1 MGRVGKKF
9 KKAKETAAVK
19 PHYPLPEAVATVT
32 KTAFAKFDET
42 VEVAMRLGVDPKHAD
57 QMVRG
62 TVILPHGLGGKAKK
76 VLVVASGE
84 KLKEAQDAGA
94 DHVGGEDMV
103 TKIQQENWLDFDAV
117 VATPDMMKSVG
128 KLGKVLGPRGL
139 MPNPKTGTVT
149 FDVGKAVKE
158 IKAGKVEYRVDKTAI
173 IHAPIGKVS
182 FGPEKLLDNAKILID
197 SVIKAKP
204 RGLQGQVRQVHRLE
218 LHHGPRRERRPHFRR
233 RPRVAGPRTKR

>member
-1 MGRVGKKF
+1 MAKVGKKYRAA
-9 KKAKETAAVK
+9 KAAAATK
-19 PHYPLPEAVATVT
+19 PQYALPEAVATVT

-76 VLVVASGE
+76 VLVIASGE

-94 DHVGGEDMV
+94 DFVGGDDMV
-103 TKIQQENWLDFDAV
+103 TKIQTENWLDFDAV
-117 VATPDMMKSVG
+117 VATPEMMKSVG
-128 KLGKVLGPRGL
+128 RLGKVLGPRGL
-139 MPNPKTGTVT
+139 MPNPKTGTVSL
-149 FDVGKAVKE
+149 DVAKAVRE
-158 IKAGKVEYRVDKTAI
+158 IKAGKVEFRVDKTAI

-182 FGPEKLLDNAKILID
+182 FGTDKLLDNAKVLIE

-204 RGLQGQVRQVHRLE
+204 PASKGKYVKSIALSSTMGPGVRVDPASVE
-218 LHHGPRRERRPHFRR
+218 
-233 RPRVAGPRTKR
+233 ASA

>member
-9 KKAKETAAVK
+9 VKAREAVAAK
-19 PHYPLPEAVATVT
+19 PQYALPEAVAAVA
-32 KTAFAKFDET
+32 KHAFAKFDET

-84 KLKEAQDAGA
+84 KMKEGQDAGA
-94 DHVGGEDMV
+94 DFVGGDDMV
-103 TKIQQENWLDFDAV
+103 TKIQSENWLDFDAM

-128 KLGKVLGPRGL
+128 KLGKILGPRGL

-149 FDVGKAVKE
+149 FDVAKAVRE

-173 IHAPIGKVS
+173 VHAPIGKVS
-182 FGPEKLLDNAKILID
+182 FGADKLLDNARALID
-197 SVIKAKP
+197 SVFKAKP
-204 RGLQGQVRQVHRLE
+204 SAAKGKYVKSIALSSTMGPGVRVD
-218 LHHGPRRERRPHFRR
+218 
-233 RPRVAGPRTKR
+233 VASVEAAQAQA

>member
-1 MGRVGKKF
+1 MRRVGKKF
-9 KKAKETAAVK
+9 KKAKEAAAAK
-19 PHYPLPEAVATVT
+19 PHYPLPEAMATVT
-32 KTAFAKFDET
+32 KAAFAKFDET

-117 VATPDMMKSVG
+117 VATPDMMRSVG

-149 FDVGKAVKE
+149 FDVGKAVRE
-158 IKAGKVEYRVDKTAI
+158 IKAGKVEFRVDKTAI
-173 IHAPIGKVS
+173 FHAPIGKVS
-182 FGPEKLLDNAKILID
+182 FGPDKLLDNAKILID

-204 RGLQGQVRQVHRLE
+204 AAAKGKYVKSIALSSTMGPGVRVDLASVEGHS
-218 LHHGPRRERRPHFRR
+218 
-233 RPRVAGPRTKR
+233 

>member
-1 MGRVGKKF
+1 MARVGKKYV
-9 KKAKETAAVK
+9 KAAQAVAVK
-19 PHYPLPEAVATVT
+19 PQYALPEAVATVAQN
-32 KTAFAKFDET
+32 AFAKFDET
-42 VEVAMRLGVDPKHAD
+42 VEVAVRLGVDPKHAD

-62 TVILPHGLGGKAKK
+62 TVILPHGLGGKSKT

-84 KLKEAQDAGA
+84 KLKEAQEAGA
-94 DHVGGEDMV
+94 DYVGGEDMV
-103 TKIQQENWLDFDAV
+103 AKIAEGWTDFDAM

-173 IHAPIGKVS
+173 IHAPVGKVS
-182 FGPEKLLDNAKILID
+182 FGAQKLLENATVLIE
-197 SVIKAKP
+197 SVMKAKP
-204 RGLQGQVRQVHRLE
+204 ASAKGKYVKSIALSSTMGPGVRVDLAS
-218 LHHGPRRERRPHFRR
+218 
-233 RPRVAGPRTKR
+233 VAAHE

>member
-9 KKAKETAAVK
+9 AKAREAVAVK
-19 PHYPLPEAVATVT
+19 PQYLLPEAVAAVA
-32 KTAFAKFDET
+32 KHAFAKFDET

-84 KLKEAQDAGA
+84 KMKEGQDAGA
-94 DHVGGEDMV
+94 DFVGGDDMV
-103 TKIQQENWLDFDAV
+103 NKIQSENWLDFDAV

-128 KLGKVLGPRGL
+128 KLGKILGPRGL

-149 FDVGKAVKE
+149 FDVAKAVRE

-173 IHAPIGKVS
+173 VHAPIGKVS
-182 FGPEKLLDNAKILID
+182 FGADKLLDNAKALID
-197 SVIKAKP
+197 SVLKAKP
-204 RGLQGQVRQVHRLE
+204 SAAKGKYVKSIALSSTMGPGVRVD
-218 LHHGPRRERRPHFRR
+218 
-233 RPRVAGPRTKR
+233 VASVEAAQAQA

>member
-1 MGRVGKKF
+1 MGRVGKKY
-9 KKAKETAAVK
+9 KKAKEMVAVK
-19 PHYPLPEAVATVT
+19 PVYPLPEAVSAVA
-32 KTAFAKFDET
+32 KSAFAKFDET

-62 TVILPHGLGGKAKK
+62 TVILPHGLGGKSKR

-94 DHVGGEDMV
+94 DFIGSEDMV

-117 VATPDMMKSVG
+117 VATPDMMKSIG

-149 FDVGKAVKE
+149 FDVGKAVRE

-182 FGPEKLLDNAKILID
+182 FGAEKLLDNAKALID
-197 SVIKAKP
+197 SVLKSKP
-204 RGLQGQVRQVHRLE
+204 AASKGKYVKSIALSSTMGPGVRVDLVSVEAQE
-218 LHHGPRRERRPHFRR
+218 
-233 RPRVAGPRTKR
+233 

>member
-1 MGRVGKKF
+1 
-9 KKAKETAAVK
+9 
-19 PHYPLPEAVATVT
+19 
-32 KTAFAKFDET
+32 
-42 VEVAMRLGVDPKHAD
+42 
-57 QMVRG
+57 
-62 TVILPHGLGGKAKK
+62 

-149 FDVGKAVKE
+149 FEVGKAVKE

-173 IHAPIGKVS
+173 VHAPIGKVS
-182 FGPEKLLDNAKILID
+182 FGPEKLLDNARILIE

-204 RGLQGQVRQVHRLE
+204 AAAKGKYVKSIALSSTMGPGVRVDLTTVEDH
-218 LHHGPRRERRPHFRR
+218 
-233 RPRVAGPRTKR
+233 A

>member
-9 KKAKETAAVK
+9 KKAKELVAGRDE
-19 PHYPLPEAVATVT
+19 YPLADAVTAVA
-32 KTAFAKFDET
+32 KAAFAKYDET

-62 TVILPHGLGGKAKK
+62 VVILPHGLGGRAKR

-94 DHVGGEDMV
+94 DFVGGDDMV
-103 TKIQQENWLDFDAV
+103 AKIQQESWLDFDAL

-128 KLGKVLGPRGL
+128 KLGKILGPRGL

-149 FDVGKAVKE
+149 FEVGKAVKE
-158 IKAGKVEYRVDKTAI
+158 IKAGKVEYRVDKTGI
-173 IHAPIGKVS
+173 
-182 FGPEKLLDNAKILID
+182 
-197 SVIKAKP
+197 
-204 RGLQGQVRQVHRLE
+204 
-218 LHHGPRRERRPHFRR
+218 
-233 RPRVAGPRTKR
+233 

>member
-9 KKAKETAAVK
+9 KKAKELVAGRAE
-19 PHYPLPEAVATVT
+19 YPLADAVTAVA
-32 KTAFAKFDET
+32 KAAFAKFDET
-42 VEVAMRLGVDPKHAD
+42 VEVAVRLGVDPKHAD

-62 TVILPHGLGGKAKK
+62 TVILPHGLGGRAKR

-94 DHVGGEDMV
+94 DFVGGDDMV
-103 TKIQQENWLDFDAV
+103 AKIQQESWLDFDAL

-128 KLGKVLGPRGL
+128 KLGKILGPRGL

-149 FDVGKAVKE
+149 FEVGKAVKE
-158 IKAGKVEYRVDKTAI
+158 IKAGKVEYRVDKTGI
-173 IHAPIGKVS
+173 VHAPLGKVS
-182 FGPEKLLDNAKILID
+182 FGPEKLLDNARTLID

-204 RGLQGQVRQVHRLE
+204 AAAKGKYVRSIALSSTM
-218 LHHGPRRERRPHFRR
+218 GPGI
-233 RPRVAGPRTKR
+233 RVDLASVEAHS